1 MNPPVALTIAGSDS
15 SGGAGIQADLKTF
28 AACEVYGA
36 SAITALT
43 AQNTRGVWGVHTVPA
58 DFVRAQVEAVLA
70 DFAVAATK
78 TGMLATP
85 DVVATVAELA
95 EQGRL
100 PHLVVDPVMV
110 ASSGDRLLE
119 QAAEDLYR
127 DALLPHAAVVTP
139 NLHETAVLLGEEITT
154 LASQHEAARA
164 LGRLCPGVVVVKG
177 GHRTKGAEHVA
188 VDVVWDGHTT
198 TELSAARVDTVN
210 NHGTGCTFSAAIAA
224 ALASGATHGEAVQRA
239 KAFVTRAIGDAADW
253 RLGGGHGPLDHFG
266 HGRLDGRST
275 H

>member
-15 SGGAGIQADLKTF
+15 GGGAGIQADLKTF
-28 AACEVYGA
+28 AACGVYGA

-43 AQNTRGVWGVHTVPA
+43 AQNTRGVWGVHTVPV
-58 DFVRAQVEAVLA
+58 DFVRAQVEAVL
-70 DFAVAATK
+70 DDLAVAATK

-85 DVVATVAELA
+85 DVVAAVAELA

-139 NLHETAVLLGEEITT
+139 NLHEAAVLLGEEITT
-154 LASQHEAARA
+154 LAAQHEAARA
-164 LGRLCPGVVVVKG
+164 LGRFCPGVVVVKG
-177 GHRTKGAEHVA
+177 GHRTKGTEHVA
-188 VDVVWDGHTT
+188 IDVVWDGHTT
-198 TELSAARVDTVN
+198 TELSAPRVDTMN

-224 ALASGATHGEAVQRA
+224 ALASGATHGEAVERA
-239 KAFVTRAIGDAADW
+239 KAFVTRAISDAADW

-266 HGRLDGRST
+266 HGRLDGQPTR
-275 H
+275 